1 MNDTKKYL
9 EQYGAKIQES
19 ISFLGSNW
27 ILHKESTYNS
37 GRRNPIG
44 FCDTLRHIAANAV
57 REGRL

>member
-37 GRRNPIG
+37 NKRNPNG